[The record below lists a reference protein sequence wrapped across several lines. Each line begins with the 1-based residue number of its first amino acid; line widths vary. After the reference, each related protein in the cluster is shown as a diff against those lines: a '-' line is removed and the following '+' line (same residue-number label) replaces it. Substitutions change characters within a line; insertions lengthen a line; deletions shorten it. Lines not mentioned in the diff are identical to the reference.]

1 MSAPNSRH
9 GPPSTPHHERS
20 KSQSTSN
27 TSKPGIRLVPY
38 TPPKIDADERA
49 PSQAS
54 ARENASSRLSNRSS
68 GDQTIR
74 LVGHSRSRSSP
85 IAEVISNFDAG
96 NVGSALS
103 SSTGAGLPLAR
114 GRSDR
119 VSGMKPMVSP
129 SGAGQGG
136 PTASAVKSP
145 SEDSPN
151 FTTYP
156 ASTRSSRASE
166 SPSPAD
172 SSHTATRSRSRS
184 SSGAPARRRTIIV
197 TNPDK
202 TFTLVRNDSDAES
215 SVTPSHPVRD
225 SLVSPSLSYAS
236 RSSTQERPSILSWA
250 ESRSETPMTGVS
262 TVIPDNTPE
271 PPSPAPSS
279 TGSSTIHLVEDPNP
293 AASSSS
299 PWSYRMVG
307 GLRKVAQTPEP
318 PATKEPQYEP
328 ESLPSDRPLSPLIED
343 PTGKEEEVTPTKTV
357 APKASFASA
366 VSDQTI
372 DTVSVSTNYKVYGPG
387 SSPAQESND
396 SLLFNRPGTSNW
408 EVLGEASPAPASK
421 GSPLASSAASSS
433 AGEND
438 NYVVYGE
445 SSPSPA
451 SSLITVAKKPRPSYS
466 QESLRV
472 APLRSAKK
480 SYENFG
486 YYKQRSRENLR
497 SRTNSVHSLKSVP
510 SIIGK
515 QDPSLLVAPVAVN
528 LGLLSPRAA
537 RGGDPGSSSQLPSW
551 LAPPTAG
558 SSSRPE
564 KSNTQHASVPMITA
578 TPHQWSSQLSTVQSE
593 SEVESSPM
601 PTRSVSPLSES
612 SGGHHRRRSSAGWV
626 SSMHSRQM
634 HSVSSSIAGQLEEA
648 ADTTSGSDSLHRPQ
662 PSLSR
667 VGQIRMVRDQDEHG
681 DGIADLEHRPSR
693 TGLSSYFTN
702 TNSSSRGLHSSGSSR
717 SRGNSFSSQVPA
729 WAKVYYGSGERRW
742 LGRSPS
748 FMSMSESGSRPSSPR
763 FYNDGD
769 SPTDDQ
775 FPPNIYSPRKRARE
789 VQGEHTFLGQSEMGI
804 TPAPPQ
810 DYNVFRTLRQK
821 TSSIWSPHLRQDR
834 RASRYSMWDPPSVN
848 WSADTKL
855 MGKRNIQVVLFIIGF
870 VFPFAWMIA
879 AVLPLP
885 KRYTL
890 EKESAQKQPEYSY
903 QPQAADERRCET
915 VRWWRNLNR
924 IMSVVGLL
932 IIGAVVALAV
942 VGVKQGWGQKSR

>member
-9 GPPSTPHHERS
+9 GPPSTPLHERS
-20 KSQSTSN
+20 KSQS

-38 TPPKIDADERA
+38 TPPRIDADERA

-54 ARENASSRLSNRSS
+54 SRDNASSRNSDRNS

-74 LVGHSRSRSSP
+74 LVGHSRSRSSG
-85 IAEVISNFDAG
+85 IAEVTSNIHAG
-96 NVGSALS
+96 NAGPALS
-103 SSTGAGLPLAR
+103 SSVGAGLPLAR
-114 GRSDR
+114 GRSER
-119 VSGMKPMVSP
+119 VSGMKPLVSP
-129 SGAGQGG
+129 SGVGQGG
-136 PTASAVKSP
+136 PTVSALKSP

-151 FTTYP
+151 VTTYP

-166 SPSPAD
+166 SPSPVG
-172 SSHTATRSRSRS
+172 SSHTATRSRSS
-184 SSGAPARRRTIIV
+184 SRAPSRRRTIIV

-202 TFTLVRNDSDAES
+202 TFTLVRNDPDAES
-215 SVTPSHPVRD
+215 SVSPSHPARD

-236 RSSTQERPSILSWA
+236 RSSTHDRPSILSWA
-250 ESRSETPMTGVS
+250 ESRADTPMTGAS
-262 TVIPDNTPE
+262 TVIPDHTPSE
-271 PPSPAPSS
+271 PPSPIPSS
-279 TGSSTIHLVEDPNP
+279 PGSSTIHLSEDPIT
-293 AASSSS
+293 ASSSS
-299 PWSYRMVG
+299 PWNYRMVG

-318 PATKEPQYEP
+318 PSIKEPHREP
-328 ESLPSDRPLSPLIED
+328 ESLPSDRPLSPLLED

-357 APKASFASA
+357 VSKASFASG

-408 EVLGEASPAPASK
+408 EVLGEASPAPAVKS
-421 GSPLASSAASSS
+421 SPLASSAASSS
-433 AGEND
+433 GGEND

-445 SSPSPA
+445 SSPSPS

-480 SYENFG
+480 KSYEHVG

-497 SRTNSVHSLKSVP
+497 SRTNSVHSLKSV
-510 SIIGK
+510 SSVIGK
-515 QDPSLLVAPVAVN
+515 QDPSLLVAPVAIN

-537 RGGDPGSSSQLPSW
+537 RGGDSGSTSQLPTW
-551 LAPPTAG
+551 LAPPATA

-564 KSNTQHASVPMITA
+564 SSNTQRTSVPMTTA
-578 TPHQWSSQLSTVQSE
+578 APHQWSSQLSTVQSE
-593 SEVESSPM
+593 SEVESSAM

-612 SGGHHRRRSSAGWV
+612 SVGHHRRRSSAGWV

-634 HSVSSSIAGQLEEA
+634 HSVSSSIAGQLEEGA
-648 ADTTSGSDSLHRPQ
+648 ETSSGSDSLHRPQ

-667 VGQIRMVRDQDEHG
+667 GGPPQIRMVRDQDEHG

-748 FMSMSESGSRPSSPR
+748 FMSISESSSRPGSSR

-769 SPTDDQ
+769 SPTEDQ

-789 VQGEHTFLGQSEMGI
+789 VQGEHPFFGQSEMAI
-804 TPAPPQ
+804 TPAPGP

-848 WSADTKL
+848 WSADTGL
-855 MGKRNIQVVLFIIGF
+855 MGKRNAQVVLFIIGF
-870 VFPFAWMIA
+870 IFPFAWMIGA
-879 AVLPLP
+879 ILPLP

-903 QPQAADERRCET
+903 QPQAGDERRYET

-942 VGVKQGWGQKSR
+942 VGVRQGWGQKSR

>member
-9 GPPSTPHHERS
+9 GPPSTPLHERS
-20 KSQSTSN
+20 KSQST
-27 TSKPGIRLVPY
+27 TTTKPGIRLVPY
-38 TPPKIDADERA
+38 TPPRIDGDERA

-54 ARENASSRLSNRSS
+54 LRDNASSRTSNRNSD
-68 GDQTIR
+68 DQTIR

-85 IAEVISNFDAG
+85 IAEVTSNVHAR
-96 NVGSALS
+96 NAGSALS
-103 SSTGAGLPLAR
+103 SSADAGLPLAR
-114 GRSDR
+114 GRSER
-119 VSGMKPMVSP
+119 VSGMKPLVSP
-129 SGAGQGG
+129 SGVGQGG
-136 PTASAVKSP
+136 PTVSALTSP

-151 FTTYP
+151 ITTYP
-156 ASTRSSRASE
+156 ASTRSSRVSE
-166 SPSPAD
+166 SPSPAG
-172 SSHTATRSRSRS
+172 SSQATTRSRS
-184 SSGAPARRRTIIV
+184 SSRAPSRRRTIIV

-202 TFTLVRNDSDAES
+202 TFTIVRNDPDAES
-215 SVTPSHPVRD
+215 SVSPNLPARD
-225 SLVSPSLSYAS
+225 SLVSPTLSYAS
-236 RSSTQERPSILSWA
+236 RSSTHERPSILSWA

-262 TVIPDNTPE
+262 TVVPDHTPSE

-279 TGSSTIHLVEDPNP
+279 PGSSTIHLAEDSKT
-293 AASSSS
+293 ASSSS
-299 PWSYRMVG
+299 PWNYRMVG

-318 PATKEPQYEP
+318 PAIKEPVS
-328 ESLPSDRPLSPLIED
+328 ESLPSDRPLSPLLED

-357 APKASFASA
+357 VPKASFGSA

-408 EVLGEASPAPASK
+408 EVLGESSPAPEFK
-421 GSPLASSAASSS
+421 NSPLASSAASSS
-433 AGEND
+433 GGEND
-438 NYVVYGE
+438 NYVVYGGE
-445 SSPSPA
+445 SSPSA
-451 SSLITVAKKPRPSYS
+451 SSSLITVAKKPRPSYS

-472 APLRSAKK
+472 APLRPAKK

-497 SRTNSVHSLKSVP
+497 SRTNSVHSLKSVA
-510 SIIGK
+510 SVIGK
-515 QDPSLLVAPVAVN
+515 QDPALLVAPVAVN

-537 RGGDPGSSSQLPSW
+537 RGGDSGSTSQLPSW
-551 LAPPTAG
+551 LAPPAAG

-564 KSNTQHASVPMITA
+564 SSSTQRPSISMITA

-593 SEVESSPM
+593 SEIESSSM

-626 SSMHSRQM
+626 NSMHSRQM
-634 HSVSSSIAGQLEEA
+634 PSVSSSIAGQLEEG
-648 ADTTSGSDSLHRPQ
+648 ADTSSGSDSLHRPQ

-667 VGQIRMVRDQDEHG
+667 GTPQIRMVRDQDEHG

-693 TGLSSYFTN
+693 AQLSGYFTN

-717 SRGNSFSSQVPA
+717 SRGNSFTSEVPA
-729 WAKVYYGSGERRW
+729 WARVYYGSGERRW

-748 FMSMSESGSRPSSPR
+748 FMSISESGSRPGSSR

-769 SPTDDQ
+769 SPTDGQ

-789 VQGEHTFLGQSEMGI
+789 VQGEHPFFGQSEMGI
-804 TPAPPQ
+804 TPAPGQ

-848 WSADTKL
+848 WSADTNL

-870 VFPFAWMIA
+870 IFPFAWMIA
-879 AVLPLP
+879 AILPLP

-890 EKESAQKQPEYSY
+890 EKESESAQKQPEYSY
-903 QPQAADERRCET
+903 QPQAGGERRFET

-932 IIGAVVALAV
+932 IIGAVISLAV
-942 VGVKQGWGQKSR
+942 VGVKQGWGQHS